1 MNHALPVALRS
12 GGHCLQKATCSQSL
26 TTYARF
32 FSALVRLPTPC
43 SNIHPLVKQPKIR
56 ATAPDTQIRGLSYT
70 RKLEFA
76 QSFAR
81 QKLVAYK
88 PTAREQGLSFQSGNL
103 SSREISAIFGQHAP
117 PTAVTN
123 QLLRVLHGRRIDGTL
138 DLPLPKGFDAVL
150 RKYPNVFEDGL
161 QWLREKH
168 PIDEDDAIIRRI
180 EREEAKQEKQNPSD
194 LMRRGEELGL
204 YKPQSGNYQA
214 PLSEREGDVFG
225 VSQIEKR
232 QAENIKKAERE
243 EEELQQE
250 INNIQEEMQE
260 KLGQLA
266 IRPENSLE
274 TSDGIRPPN
283 SYEKWRLRKRLD
295 ASSKLTLEDLPQQ
308 GPWRRLLPSFFFVAV
323 VTGLCYLYA
332 VTWIPPKR
340 SERMFPNVGLAA
352 ATVGGIIATN
362 LFIFMLWK
370 FPPAWRLLNKYMITI
385 PGMPVPLSFLGNIFS
400 HQTPKHIGVNML
412 WLLVLGPSLHEDIG
426 RGNFLTL
433 WVAGGVVGSFVSA
446 SSYVFRGIL
455 STSHLGASGA
465 VSAMLAGYFILHA
478 EDRRHFFLM
487 PEEWQE
493 TFSFTGMQFLIC
505 LLLWEAAQ
513 FIRVRRFG
521 RPETTDFA
529 AHFGGYVVG
538 VLSGWWL
545 RQDKERDQERRSK
558 KNRTW
563 IDDLFFSKNSD

>member
-1 MNHALPVALRS
+1 MNHAWPVALRS
-12 GGHCLQKATCSQSL
+12 GGNCLQKAAWPQHS

-32 FSALVRLPTPC
+32 VSALVKPSTPC
-43 SNIHPLVKQPKIR
+43 SSTYHLVKQPKSR
-56 ATAPDTQIRGLSYT
+56 AIAPDTHIRSISYT
-70 RKLEFA
+70 KKVEFA

-88 PTAREQGLSFQSGNL
+88 PTAKEQGLSFQSGNL
-103 SSREISAIFGQHAP
+103 SSREVSAIFGQHAP

-138 DLPLPKGFDAVL
+138 DLPLPKEFDAVL
-150 RKYPNVFEDGL
+150 RKYPDATENGL
-161 QWLREKH
+161 QWLRENF
-168 PIDEDDAIIRRI
+168 PIDEDEAIIRRI

-194 LMRRGEELGL
+194 LMRRGEQLGL

-214 PLSEREGDVFG
+214 PLSEKEGDVFG

-250 INNIQEEMQE
+250 INNIQEDMQE

-266 IRPENSLE
+266 IRPENSIE
-274 TSDGIRPPN
+274 TSDGVRPPN
-283 SYEKWRLRKRLD
+283 SYEKWILRSKLK
-295 ASSKLTLEDLPQQ
+295 ASSKLTLEDIPQQ
-308 GPWRRLLPSFFFVAV
+308 GPWRRLFPSFLFVAV
-323 VTGLCYLYA
+323 VAGLCYLYA

-340 SERMFPNVGLAA
+340 SERMFPNVGLAI
-352 ATVGGIIATN
+352 ATVGGIVATN
-362 LFIFMLWK
+362 LFIYVLWK
-370 FPPAWRLLNKYMITI
+370 WPPAWRLLNRYMITV

-400 HQTPKHIGVNML
+400 HQTFKHVGVNML

-426 RGNFLTL
+426 RGNFLGIYI
-433 WVAGGVVGSFVSA
+433 AGGVVGSFVSA
-446 SSYVFRGIL
+446 SSYVFRGML
-455 STSHLGASGA
+455 FTSHLGASGA
-465 VSAMLAGYFILHA
+465 ISAMLAAYFVLHA

-529 AHFGGYVVG
+529 AHFGGYAIG
-538 VLSGWWL
+538 AFSGWWL
-545 RQDKERDQERRSK
+545 RQGKDRDHERSQKR
-558 KNRTW
+558 RTW
-563 IDDLFFSKNSD
+563 IDNLFFSKSSD